1 MPGPGQTAELLCAG
15 GVYRPTD
22 EQHGVETM
30 RSVLLW
36 LVGVPISVIILMNI
50 FNVI

>member
-1 MPGPGQTAELLCAG
+1 MPWPCQAAELLYAG

-22 EQHGVETM
+22 EQHGVEKM

-36 LVGVPISVIILMNI
+36 LLGVPISVIILMNI
-50 FNVI
+50 FHVI

>member
-1 MPGPGQTAELLCAG
+1 MPGPCRAAELLCAG
-15 GVYRPTD
+15 RVYRRTD
-22 EQHGVETM
+22 EQHGVEKM

-50 FNVI
+50 FNVM

>member
-1 MPGPGQTAELLCAG
+1 LCAPR
-15 GVYRPTD
+15 VYRRSNK
-22 EQHGVETM
+22 EFKEM

-36 LVGVPISVIILMNI
+36 LLGVPISVIILMNI

>member
-1 MPGPGQTAELLCAG
+1 VCGASLSADRRTTRSEK
-15 GVYRPTD
+15 
-22 EQHGVETM
+22 M

-36 LVGVPISVIILMNI
+36 LLGVPISVIILMNI

>member
-1 MPGPGQTAELLCAG
+1 VRGEFIGQQ
-15 GVYRPTD
+15 R
-22 EQHGVETM
+22 HGVQKM

-36 LVGVPISVIILMNI
+36 LIGVPISVIILMNL

>member
-1 MPGPGQTAELLCAG
+1 VCAASLSASNN
-15 GVYRPTD
+15 T
-22 EQHGVETM
+22 EFKNM

-36 LVGVPISVIILMNI
+36 LIGVPISVIILMNI

>member
-1 MPGPGQTAELLCAG
+1 MTGTLVCAASLSASND
-15 GVYRPTD
+15 T
-22 EQHGVETM
+22 EFKKM

-36 LVGVPISVIILMNI
+36 LIGVPISVIILMNL

>member
-1 MPGPGQTAELLCAG
+1 MSAPR
-15 GVYRPTD
+15 VYRQSND
-22 EQHGVETM
+22 KELDM

-36 LVGVPISVIILMNI
+36 LLGVPISIIILLNI